1 MKICCGIIGFG
12 KKITEILP
20 YPLSEQKNIRVPSY
34 PDTVLKIQNFIQYIY
49 LVDIVTDIKMHYG

>member
-1 MKICCGIIGFG
+1 MKLWNHRVR

-20 YPLSEQKNIRVPSY
+20 YPLPEQKNIRVAY
-34 PDTVLKIQNFIQYIY
+34 HPDPVVKIQNFIQYIY